1 MSLKL
6 RGILILVVGSVLGIT
21 VTFGAA
27 MLADA
32 PGAERERGVRTLAP
46 EDVELLADVI
56 ERVRR
61 DYVENVDDRELV
73 ESAIRGMIGELDR
86 HSRYLDASEYED
98 IRISTTGSYSGVG
111 LDVTLADGRVKVV
124 SPLAGAP
131 AERAGIL
138 SGDVVVA
145 VDGVEVT
152 KDNAETTVNRM
163 RGQPGTDVS
172 VAVEREGTSDTLT
185 FELTRADIR
194 VQTVRAEYLGDGFAY
209 VRLSTFSEDTAGDLD
224 RAARKLKREAG
235 GSLRGLVLDL
245 RNNPGGVLD
254 AAIDVADLFIE
265 DGLIVRGSGRIRH
278 ARFEQAAR
286 SGDSLEHVPLAV
298 LVNAGSASASEI
310 VAGAIKDHGRGTLV
324 GERTYGKGSV
334 QTVMPLGHGSAIKL
348 TTSHYITPAGR
359 TINGVGIEPDVVV
372 SNSSARARYRAARD
386 GALEADAQLRNALTT
401 IGYESIE
408 LSRAP

>member
-32 PGAERERGVRTLAP
+32 PDAERERGVRTLAP

-372 SNSSARARYRAARD
+372 SNSSPRARYRVARD
-386 GALEADAQLRNALTT
+386 GALDADAQLRNALTT